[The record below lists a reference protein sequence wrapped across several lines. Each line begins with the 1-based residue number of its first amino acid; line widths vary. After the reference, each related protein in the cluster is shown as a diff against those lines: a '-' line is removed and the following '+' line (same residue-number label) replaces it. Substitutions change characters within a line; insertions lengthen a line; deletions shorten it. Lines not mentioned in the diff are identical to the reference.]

1 MESDKQENKDGGR
14 FMRRDLLQEEVNT
27 LIRRE
32 KGETFLK
39 LYQEIL
45 EKERKEIFLDGY
57 RYAIQILE
65 EGLVKDG
72 KT

>member
-1 MESDKQENKDGGR
+1 MESDKRENKDGGR
-14 FMRRDLLQEEVNT
+14 FMKRDLLQEEVNT
-27 LIRRE
+27 LICRE
-32 KGETFLK
+32 KGETFLR

-72 KT
+72 KK

>member
-1 MESDKQENKDGGR
+1 MESDKRENKDGGR
-14 FMRRDLLQEEVNT
+14 FMKRDLLQEEVNT
-27 LIRRE
+27 LICRE
-32 KGETFLK
+32 KGEPFLR

-72 KT
+72 KK

>member
-27 LIRRE
+27 LICRE
-32 KGETFLK
+32 KGETFLR

-72 KT
+72 KK

>member
-72 KT
+72 KK